1 MKYAISL
8 LDKAAKLCGG
18 YSALAEEL
26 DVALPNMSAVRHGK
40 RELPEEWVP
49 GIAAIC
55 GVDVHMALH
64 EYRAEKFG
72 RDHKKVKILEKKA
85 FSGAVVMSL
94 ISYVLGSMLM
104 LASPE
109 TGAAKLT
116 KIYIVECL
124 MRFWHATAHLLFRA
138 RGDRVG
144 GHAPVPRTVSRHATP
159 RRGHADIAALFS
171 VWHSSPDASTVQVH

>member
-1 MKYAISL
+1 MKYALSL
-8 LDKAAKLCGG
+8 LDQAAKLCGG

-40 RELPEEWVP
+40 RELPEEWVA

-72 RDHKKVKILEKKA
+72 RDHKKVRVLEKKA
-85 FSGAVVMSL
+85 FSGAVAMSL
-94 ISYVLGSMLM
+94 ISYVLGSTLL

-116 KIYIVECL
+116 KIYIVEYGR
-124 MRFWHATAHLLFRA
+124 RFRRTIAHLLFRT
-138 RGDRVG
+138 RGAIVG
-144 GHAPVPRTVSRHATP
+144 PLAPRPRLGGWPTTP
-159 RRGHADIAALFS
+159 RRGHAAL
-171 VWHSSPDASTVQVH
+171 VGLLGDGWH